1 MEGREAVR
9 RMLHGWQ
16 GRLDQDLQT
25 LEGQIVNILDFMVH
39 MASAANGS
47 TLPQSTTADRQ

>member
-1 MEGREAVR
+1 
-9 RMLHGWQ
+9 MLHGWQ